1 MLKSYY
7 CLAMLTGIAIAAGSC
22 VYSHTD
28 NNKTS
33 GTANTLLEVAAYET
47 VPFDSVEIV
56 ITDTAAVEGLLPLR
70 YNYTTEEVEKM
81 TQLLEQNDSSLNAQG
96 LKYQWMEN
104 DESEKTNLV
113 IFHQTPVLNQAVKVT
128 DVKRL
133 QGYDDTLTVTLL
145 FRNKKQWERITSANI
160 GKRLVMEFNRE
171 ILYDPWISMPITE
184 GECWLSLPAS
194 KGQTL
199 LPDVDFSNLK

>member
-1 MLKSYY
+1 ML
-7 CLAMLTGIAIAAGSC
+7 AGIAIAAGSC
-22 VYSHTD
+22 GHTG

-33 GTANTLLEVAAYET
+33 EAANTLLEVAAYET
-47 VPFDSVEIV
+47 VPFDSVKIV
-56 ITDTAAVEGLLPLR
+56 ITDTATVDGLLPLR
-70 YNYTTEEVEKM
+70 YSYTTEEAEKM

-113 IFHQTPVLNQAVKVT
+113 IFHQTPILNQAVKVT
-128 DVKRL
+128 NVKRL
-133 QGYDDTLTVTLL
+133 QGYDDTLVVTLC

-160 GKRLVMEFNRE
+160 GKRLVMEFNKE
-171 ILYDPWISMPITE
+171 ILFDPWISMPITE

-194 KGQTL
+194 KVQTL